1 MSFFDFILN
10 GGLCGYESGYDHEEA
25 GHPYGFDDLQ
35 DTIHRFSSCCDE
47 LPGRQIDEDD
57 KEEDEDD

>member
-10 GGLCGYESGYDHEEA
+10 GGLCGYESGYDHEET
-25 GHPYGFDDLQ
+25 GRPYGFDDLQ

-57 KEEDEDD
+57 KEDEDD